1 MDICKSQNKKSKNK
15 VFIVDDHPLVRQGLA
30 MVINQQTDLTVCGE
44 AGDVSE
50 ALSSIAH
57 CKPDIVIVD
66 ISLEHSNGIRLI
78 EELMHR
84 NADLLVLVF
93 SMHDETIYA
102 ERCLKAGAK
111 GYIMK
116 QEPPAKVLVAL
127 RKILNGDIYVS
138 ENLGKKLLHKFIGN
152 RVEIYNSPFES
163 LSNREL
169 EVYQLIGQG
178 LRNREIAE
186 ELHLSV
192 KTIETYMEHIKKKM
206 DFKNFHEII
215 IHAARNE
222 MRI

>member
-1 MDICKSQNKKSKNK
+1 MGKYKSQNKKGKHK

-30 MVINQQTDLTVCGE
+30 LIINQQTDLTVCGE
-44 AGDVSE
+44 AGDVSQ
-50 ALSSIAH
+50 ALSSIAD
-57 CKPDIVIVD
+57 CKPDIAIVD
-66 ISLEHSNGIRLI
+66 LTLENSSGIRLI
-78 EELMHR
+78 EELMHHK
-84 NADLLVLVF
+84 AGLSVLVF
-93 SMHDETIYA
+93 SMHDESIYA

-138 ENLGKKLLHKFIGN
+138 ESLGERLLHKIVGN
-152 RVEIYNSPFES
+152 RVEISNSPFES

-169 EVYQLIGQG
+169 EVYQLIGRG

-215 IHAARNE
+215 MHAARNE
-222 MRI
+222 VRI